1 MYVPWNSSTVLT
13 LRKFQ
18 GKFLRLSREVSSI
31 FKGSFFDFQGS
42 YQRFSEVRFD
52 FTQVWFTWL
61 CVKSLEILLEKVDM
75 FNVSF
80 GNRGRPGPV
89 SRIRRWCTVTRWSSS
104 PAGTVT
110 TRSRSSTSMTPP
122 RSSGIRCHQEER
134 RQQRG
139 LVQLFNFF
147 KSHQIT
153 KCEPYSE
160 FWMYEDGCRRVVN
173 DTLYYSYYSDHCRTV
188 VVVFAGAH
196 TIQNVPLV

>member
-1 MYVPWNSSTVLT
+1 MYVTWNSSSVLT
-13 LRKFQ
+13 LRKFL
-18 GKFLRLSREVSSI
+18 GKFLRLSREGSSI

-42 YQRFSEVRFD
+42 YQRFLEVRFD

-89 SRIRRWCTVTRWSSS
+89 SRIRRWCTAIRWSSS
-104 PAGTVT
+104 PAGTGT

-139 LVQLFNFF
+139 IGTLLSCRETQCLRSAEWIRRRTALRTSSSPLTWLLIR
-147 KSHQIT
+147 KSSHYQSNYIL
-153 KCEPYSE
+153 PYYWYMFLRLLE
-160 FWMYEDGCRRVVN
+160 V
-173 DTLYYSYYSDHCRTV
+173 
-188 VVVFAGAH
+188 
-196 TIQNVPLV
+196 